1 MMVLLF
7 GEDFATIEDTYTGP
21 AVYGVNLVIPLK
33 KNTEE
38 LAEKIRCYSE
48 EYYKGNITEKDLV
61 KYCLDN
67 NLVIDSNIDRVRR
80 EYNILK

>member
-7 GEDFATIEDTYTGP
+7 GEDWATIEDTYTGP

-33 KNTEE
+33 KRTYELEE
-38 LAEKIRCYSE
+38 KVKNYSK
-48 EYYKGNITEKDLV
+48 EYNNGSMEEKDLV

-67 NLVIDSNIDRVRR
+67 NLVIDSNIDRVKK
-80 EYNILK
+80 EY

>member
-7 GEDFATIEDTYTGP
+7 GEDFATIENVYTGP
-21 AVYGVNLVIPLK
+21 AIYGVNLVIPLK

-38 LAEKIRCYSE
+38 LAEKVRRYSE
-48 EYYKGNITEKDLV
+48 EYHKGAVTEKDLV

-67 NLVIDSNIDRVRR
+67 DLVIDSNIDRVRK
-80 EYNILK
+80 EYSIL